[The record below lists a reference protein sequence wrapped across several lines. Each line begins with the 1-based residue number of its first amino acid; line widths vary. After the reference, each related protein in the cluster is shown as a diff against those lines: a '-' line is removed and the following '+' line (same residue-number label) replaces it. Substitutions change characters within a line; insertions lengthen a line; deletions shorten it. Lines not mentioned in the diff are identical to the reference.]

1 MKKILALID
10 ECMEDPEFSINNLCA
25 KLGMSRSSLYNKLKA
40 LTDQAPNDFI
50 RIIRLKKAAELLRS
64 RRYNISEVAA
74 MTGFPDSS
82 YFSTAFKRQYGMS
95 PRKYL
100 SEDPG

>member
-1 MKKILALID
+1 MALG
-10 ECMEDPEFSINNLCA
+10 N
-25 KLGMSRSSLYNKLKA
+25 KLGLTSSADLA
-40 LTDQAPNDFI
+40 REEE
-50 RIIRLKKAAELLRS
+50 RISKKKAAELLRS

-100 SEDPG
+100 SEEPG